1 MQEIGTRQKKLVK
14 FNKGKQRER
23 ERVGRGELCS
33 TSPVDEQRRARQ
45 MMRFARANRIGSH
58 MREII
63 QHTHTPMHT
72 HILKHGNLKPSPPPA
87 TLRSWQSKE
96 KNRIPRVENF
106 LICKFCDN
114 QFYRVVVVPLFLSA
128 LQAGRGDRGEGAEMK
143 NDVVGEGRGGGYV
156 SLSLKHANE

>member
-1 MQEIGTRQKKLVK
+1 M
-14 FNKGKQRER
+14 
-23 ERVGRGELCS
+23 GRGELCS

-63 QHTHTPMHT
+63 QHTHTPIHS
-72 HILKHGNLKPSPPPA
+72 HILKHGNLNTSPPPA
-87 TLRSWQSKE
+87 TLRSWQSKKK

-114 QFYRVVVVPLFLSA
+114 QFYRVVVVA
-128 LQAGRGDRGEGAEMK
+128 LVLVSTASRQGRSWRGGRNEERCSGRGEG
-143 NDVVGEGRGGGYV
+143 GGV
-156 SLSLKHANE
+156 R